1 LDSFHS
7 NEFSLAV
14 DDSHPKGLG
23 QRVSSRELFF
33 FMGLD
38 DAVLLGIGNTG
49 KNVARFDLLI
59 IQEGLIG
66 LINATRDESANTGGA
81 SPRPTRIGKIQT
93 SLFGGL

>member
-1 LDSFHS
+1 
-7 NEFSLAV
+7 
-14 DDSHPKGLG
+14 
-23 QRVSSRELFF
+23 
-33 FMGLD
+33 MGLD

-81 SPRPTRIGKIQT
+81 SPRPTGIGKIPT